1 MPDNPTTKK
10 ILIIEDEMFISELY
24 TRALNRAGFQTD
36 SIIDGVEALKK
47 AQDNNYDIILLDLMI
62 PNLTGIEILRKLKD
76 PNITPNFKGKII
88 VATNLEERDEIRK
101 DIEQQADGYIVKAEL
116 TPSQLVDF
124 IRTIQ

>member
-1 MPDNPTTKK
+1 MQNNSPAKK
-10 ILIIEDEMFISELY
+10 ILIIEDEVFISELY
-24 TRALNRAGFQTD
+24 TRALNRAGYQTD
-36 SIIDGVEALKK
+36 CIIDGVKALKK
-47 AQDNNYDIILLDLMI
+47 AQENNYDIILLDLMI

-76 PNITPNFKGKII
+76 PNITPNFTSKII
-88 VATNLEERDEIRK
+88 VATNLEERDKVRK